1 MDTQTDGRTGK
12 LKQMDDWE
20 QVYPSFR
27 ACLVINKP
35 KINLRLNLLS
45 NILKAAVTIDHTA
58 LFYWSTLT
66 TSLFY
71 WLTSTVLLFF
81 WSTVT
86 ILLFSTGR
94 SRPLQKQQVS
104 SCPANL
110 WI

>member
-66 TSLFY
+66 TALFY
-71 WLTSTVLLFF
+71 WSTSAKKSF
-81 WSTVT
+81 
-86 ILLFSTGR
+86 
-94 SRPLQKQQVS
+94 
-104 SCPANL
+104 
-110 WI
+110 